1 MNGVMGSANS
11 SLDQLNSALEPTFR
25 AVSWTEI
32 GKDYHDNEI
41 ATNKKWVGQWVTI
54 TGKTAVIF
62 DHQYSYVTQSVILQL
77 NSNHDAAFRLKPTEE
92 SKVLKLKKA
101 SV

>member
-1 MNGVMGSANS
+1 M
-11 SLDQLNSALEPTFR
+11 
-25 AVSWTEI
+25 
-32 GKDYHDNEI
+32 
-41 ATNKKWVGQWVTI
+41 
-54 TGKTAVIF
+54 TGKTAVIS
-62 DHQYSYVTQSVILQL
+62 DDQYGYVAQSVILQL